1 VAKNQKLGHA
11 LMSGNELIKF
21 VKYILNN
28 SFLNSIINYCAKHKF
43 GMWGIVKMVGVV
55 SIYFYNY

>member
-1 VAKNQKLGHA
+1 MAKNQKLGHA

-28 SFLNSIINYCAKHKF
+28 SFLNSIINYCAKHNF
-43 GMWGIVKMVGVV
+43 GMWGIFKMVGVV